1 MKAPVTIL
9 ILFVVVSL
17 FAAKRAFAHCDTLDG
32 PVALEARTALENGDV
47 TPLLKWVD
55 KADENAIQT
64 AFEKAREIRDEG
76 PAAQELADTYFLE
89 TLIRIHRASEGAPF
103 TGLKPAGT
111 IEPVIAAADKA
122 IAANSADIL
131 AERIGAAVEKAVK
144 TRFETL
150 KQAEVVKDESV
161 EAGRAYVRAYVDYV
175 HFVEG
180 LHAMIAGAGGGHDH
194 SPQAETDSLE
204 AAPHAH

>member
-32 PVALEARTALENGDV
+32 PVAVEARTALENGDV
-47 TPLLKWVD
+47 SPLLKWVD
-55 KADENAIQT
+55 KADEDAIKT
-64 AFEKAREIRDEG
+64 AFEKARDVRDEG
-76 PAAQELADTYFLE
+76 AAAQELADMYFLE

-122 IAANSADIL
+122 IAANSADTL
-131 AERIGAAVEKAVK
+131 AERLGAAVEKAVK
-144 TRFETL
+144 TRFQTL
-150 KQAEVVKDESV
+150 KQAEAAKEESI

-175 HFVEG
+175 HFVER
-180 LHAMIAGAGGGHDH
+180 LHLMISGADGGHDH
-194 SPQAETDSLE
+194 SPQAETDSQE
-204 AAPHAH
+204 AAQHAH